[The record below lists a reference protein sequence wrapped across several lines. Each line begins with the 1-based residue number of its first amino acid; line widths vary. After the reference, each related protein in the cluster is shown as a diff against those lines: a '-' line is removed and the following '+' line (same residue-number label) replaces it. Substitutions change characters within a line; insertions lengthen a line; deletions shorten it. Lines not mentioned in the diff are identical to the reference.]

1 MNGSNPAH
9 GDAKT
14 KDAATECAEVFAL
27 PLRAS
32 RAHWDSQRLINA
44 HGSVGPQPQIRR
56 QDQSPITKL
65 ITDYRLPITDYQ
77 SLITDPPP
85 EPSVPASVPPQPT

>member
-44 HGSVGPQPQIRR
+44 HGSVRTSAADTQTRPL
-56 QDQSPITKL
+56 TNH
-65 ITDYRLPITDYQ
+65 
-77 SLITDPPP
+77 
-85 EPSVPASVPPQPT
+85 